1 MIGGMIMLLQMMFC
15 VVFFGLPLLGMVAGV
30 IKRVA
35 KNLAAGEY
43 IEERAYKESRVKQFV
58 PVLENPK
65 IVYYQLVESRVHKPM
80 RLKGK
85 YQCRAG
91 PSKRGKT

>member
-1 MIGGMIMLLQMMFC
+1 MLLQMMFC

-80 RLKGK
+80 VHKPMRLKGK